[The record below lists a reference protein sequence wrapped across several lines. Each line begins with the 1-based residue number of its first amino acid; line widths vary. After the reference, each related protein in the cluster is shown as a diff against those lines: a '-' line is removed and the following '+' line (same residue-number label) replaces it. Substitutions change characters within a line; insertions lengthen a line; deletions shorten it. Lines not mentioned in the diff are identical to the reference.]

1 MITTY
6 QIGIVVQKILPNIYV
21 INIGFSRL
29 RFFKSDEEL
38 EIGELIIYDTELSY
52 EMRFKISI
60 NPELSKFY
68 KMEENE
74 VRLVDKLSSFQL
86 IDDKTGFSA
95 SSSFSA
101 DDTMPDKMILRL
113 RRQIVNENQE
123 RYCSNIWIKDKKYT
137 LNLGLNFASKYLLK
151 RRCFNHE
158 QMVCKRP
165 DKSDLVRIYFNIK
178 KKIDELDIPEII
190 NSMSVK
196 VSNVCFT
203 HRGSDNYLSESTYMR
218 SDYLYLDEYLEKL
231 FPAINIT
238 LYHYDERTGEE
249 WVCEQYPDR
258 AKWKEEANRLEED
271 FKQKSFSAYIK
282 DYSKEN
288 HILTLVF
295 HELDSCYK
303 SYEDDVS
310 EIVFANELV
319 NICWNKKDISLTLN
333 SMIMHPDSYAS
344 IIREHNNKI
353 KETNMVLFE

>member
-60 NPELSKFY
+60 NPELSKIY

-137 LNLGLNFASKYLLK
+137 
-151 RRCFNHE
+151 
-158 QMVCKRP
+158 
-165 DKSDLVRIYFNIK
+165 RI
-178 KKIDELDIPEII
+178 
-190 NSMSVK
+190 
-196 VSNVCFT
+196 
-203 HRGSDNYLSESTYMR
+203 
-218 SDYLYLDEYLEKL
+218 
-231 FPAINIT
+231 
-238 LYHYDERTGEE
+238 
-249 WVCEQYPDR
+249 
-258 AKWKEEANRLEED
+258 
-271 FKQKSFSAYIK
+271 
-282 DYSKEN
+282 
-288 HILTLVF
+288 
-295 HELDSCYK
+295 
-303 SYEDDVS
+303 
-310 EIVFANELV
+310 
-319 NICWNKKDISLTLN
+319 
-333 SMIMHPDSYAS
+333 
-344 IIREHNNKI
+344 
-353 KETNMVLFE
+353 

>member
-38 EIGELIIYDTELSY
+38 EIDDLIIYDTELSY
-52 EMRFKISI
+52 EKRFKISI
-60 NPELSKFY
+60 NPELSEIF

-86 IDDKTGFSA
+86 IDDKTGS
-95 SSSFSA
+95 STISSFSA
-101 DDTMPDKMILRL
+101 DDTMPDKMIFRH
-113 RRQIVNENQE
+113 RRQIVYENQE

-137 LNLGLNFASKYLLK
+137 LNLELNFASKYLLK

-158 QMVCKRP
+158 QTVCKRP
-165 DKSDLVRIYFNIK
+165 DKSDLIRIYFNIK
-178 KKIDELDIPEII
+178 KKIDELDIPKII

-196 VSNVCFT
+196 VSNVCVT

-218 SDYLYLDEYLEKL
+218 SDYLYMDEYLEKL
-231 FPAINIT
+231 FPAIDIT
-238 LYHYDERTGEE
+238 LYHYDERTEKK
-249 WVCEQYPDR
+249 WFCDQYPDR
-258 AKWKEEANRLEED
+258 TKWQEANKLEED
-271 FKQKSFSAYIK
+271 FKQKSFSAYMK
-282 DYSKEN
+282 DYSKED

-295 HELDSCYK
+295 HELDSYYK
-303 SYEDDVS
+303 SYENDVS

-319 NICWNKKDISLTLN
+319 NICWNEKDFSLTLN